1 MKRKI
6 AFGTWCFQFTPYDKK
21 PVGLDDVLKK
31 AAEIGYDGVSL
42 DGNHANPE
50 SHPTLQSRKDLAT
63 KIADH
68 GLEVSEYNP
77 KIGVVGGIIIQFQ
90 PDTWLQT
97 IEENLQFVHDC
108 GFTRSLR
115 VDTRAVPTFMV
126 DSDYKRA
133 WETTVYAFKHAA
145 KAAAKRDMQIVWEF
159 EPGFLFNTPS
169 EVVQMWKDVDEPNFR
184 LELDSAH
191 VYLMSELG
199 SLQHT
204 RKETLPGGQ
213 LEFIEMCKDKIGLV
227 HIIDNDGSLYQGI
240 TSMHNAF
247 GTGHIDF
254 DKIMPALRDRA
265 KYTGEWWV
273 VDLVF
278 NDDAWNILKDAKD
291 FIDVLNTRYGD
302 Y

>member
-6 AFGTWCFQFTPYDKK
+6 SIGTWCFQFTPYDKN

-31 AAEIGYDGVSL
+31 TSELGYDGISL
-42 DGNHANPE
+42 DGNHANPDTF
-50 SHPTLQSRKDLAT
+50 PTLQSRKELAA
-63 KIADH
+63 KIASY
-68 GLEVSEYNP
+68 GLEVSEFNP

-90 PDTWLQT
+90 PDTWLEV
-97 IEENLQFVHDC
+97 IAKNLEFINDC
-108 GFTRSLR
+108 GFTKSLR
-115 VDTRAVPTFMV
+115 VDTRAVPCYMV
-126 DSDYKRA
+126 ESDYKKA
-133 WETTVYAFKHAA
+133 WDTTVYAFKNAA
-145 KAAAKRDMQIVWEF
+145 IMAQKYGIQIVWEF

-169 EVVQMWKDVDEPNFR
+169 EVVQLWKDVNEPNFR

-199 SLQHT
+199 MLQHT
-204 RKETLPGGQ
+204 KKETLTGGQ

-247 GTGHIDF
+247 GTGHINF
-254 DKIMPALRDRA
+254 DNVMPALRDVA
-265 KYTGEWWV
+265 NYKGEWWV

-278 NDDAWNILKDAKD
+278 NEDAWNILKDAKK
-291 FIDVLNTRYGD
+291 FIDVLNDKYGD

>member
-6 AFGTWCFQFTPYDKK
+6 SFGTWCFQFTPYDKN

-31 AAEIGYDGVSL
+31 AAEIGYDGISL

-50 SHPTLQSRKDLAT
+50 THPTLQSRRDLAK

-68 GLEVSEYNP
+68 GLQVSEYNP

-90 PDTWLQT
+90 PDTWVET
-97 IEENLQFVHDC
+97 IEKNLKFVDEC
-108 GFTRSLR
+108 GFTKSLR
-115 VDTRAVPTFMV
+115 VDTRATPTYMV
-126 DSDYKRA
+126 ESDYKRA
-133 WETTVYAFKHAA
+133 WETTVYAFKGAA
-145 KAAAKRDMQIVWEF
+145 QAAAKRDMQIVWEF

-169 EVVQMWKDVDEPNFR
+169 EVVKMWADVGEPNFR

-213 LEFIEMCKDKIGLV
+213 LEFIEMCKDKIGIV
-227 HIIDNDGSLYQGI
+227 HIIDNDGSLYEGI

-254 DKIMPALRDRA
+254 DTIMPAIRDKA
-265 KYTGEWWV
+265 NYTGEWWV

-278 NDDAWNILKDAKD
+278 NEDAWDILKDAKD
-291 FIDVLNTRYGD
+291 FIDVLNDKYGD

>member
-1 MKRKI
+1 MNRKI
-6 AFGTWCFQFTPYDKK
+6 SFGTWCFQFTPYDKN

-31 AAEIGYDGVSL
+31 AAEIGYDGISL
-42 DGNHANPE
+42 DGNHGDPE
-50 SHPTLQSRKDLAT
+50 SHPTLESRKELAK

-90 PDTWLQT
+90 PDTWLKT
-97 IEENLQFVHDC
+97 IEENLKFVNDC
-108 GFTRSLR
+108 GFTKSLR
-115 VDTRAVPTFMV
+115 VDTRATPTFMV
-126 DSDYKRA
+126 DSDYNRA
-133 WETTVYAFKHAA
+133 WETTVYAFKKAA
-145 KAAAKRDMQIVWEF
+145 QAAAKYGMQIVWEF

-169 EVVQMWKDVDEPNFR
+169 EVVKLWKDVDEPNFR

-199 SLQHT
+199 SLQYT
-204 RKETLPGGQ
+204 KQETLAGGQ

-227 HIIDNDGSLYQGI
+227 HIIDNDGSLYAGI

-254 DKIMPALRDRA
+254 DKVMPAIRDKA
-265 KYTGEWWV
+265 NYDGEWWV

-278 NDDAWNILKDAKD
+278 NENAWDILKEAKD
-291 FIDVLNTRYGD
+291 FIDVLNDKYGD